1 MLAVVSL
8 NLNYTTFNSILS
20 KTKITKMKKEDF
32 EKLPYSLQQV
42 HLARQKI
49 SKEAHKKRSDF
60 VTNWL
65 ENQKK
70 PGEGKDITLEDKMVC
85 GESAILEKPQPVFKE
100 RGVDKKKNEMISSVL
115 GFYESDGSSIS
126 IEVNKRK
133 SNANLLVHC
142 TWQTN
147 ASDNV
152 EKSNTDAETERE
164 ESPGGAGYSSGMFRG
179 QKGDQYTG
187 SPEAGSAPDKRTG
200 KSKKEAGSLPVLPPK
215 IDRQKKP
222 SKKSAAE
229 RLFGRSSGDRSSG
242 GGRGAGS
249 RRGRDRGHAPGDP
262 SHGRLPLHAALRGGE
277 QQYH

>member
-152 EKSNTDAETERE
+152 EKSSTEAEAETE

-187 SPEAGSAPDKRTG
+187 SPEAGSASDKRTG
-200 KSKKEAGSLPVLPPK
+200 KSKKEVGSLPVLPPK

-222 SKKSAAE
+222 SKKSATE

-242 GGRGAGS
+242 GAGAG
-249 RRGRDRGHAPGDP
+249 GEPGAPKSWKS
-262 SHGRLPLHAALRGGE
+262 SHCASGLRE
-277 QQYH
+277 KKAKSKI

>member
-1 MLAVVSL
+1 
-8 NLNYTTFNSILS
+8 
-20 KTKITKMKKEDF
+20 MKKEDF

-152 EKSNTDAETERE
+152 EKSSTEAEAET
-164 ESPGGAGYSSGMFRG
+164 
-179 QKGDQYTG
+179 
-187 SPEAGSAPDKRTG
+187 
-200 KSKKEAGSLPVLPPK
+200 
-215 IDRQKKP
+215 
-222 SKKSAAE
+222 
-229 RLFGRSSGDRSSG
+229 
-242 GGRGAGS
+242 
-249 RRGRDRGHAPGDP
+249 
-262 SHGRLPLHAALRGGE
+262 
-277 QQYH
+277 

>member
-85 GESAILEKPQPVFKE
+85 GESGILE
-100 RGVDKKKNEMISSVL
+100 
-115 GFYESDGSSIS
+115 
-126 IEVNKRK
+126 
-133 SNANLLVHC
+133 NLSL
-142 TWQTN
+142 
-147 ASDNV
+147 
-152 EKSNTDAETERE
+152 
-164 ESPGGAGYSSGMFRG
+164 F
-179 QKGDQYTG
+179 
-187 SPEAGSAPDKRTG
+187 
-200 KSKKEAGSLPVLPPK
+200 SKKEELK
-215 IDRQKKP
+215 RKK
-222 SKKSAAE
+222 KK
-229 RLFGRSSGDRSSG
+229 
-242 GGRGAGS
+242 
-249 RRGRDRGHAPGDP
+249 
-262 SHGRLPLHAALRGGE
+262 
-277 QQYH
+277 

>member
-32 EKLPYSLQQV
+32 DKLPYSLQQV

-187 SPEAGSAPDKRTG
+187 SPEAGSASDKRTG
-200 KSKKEAGSLPVLPPK
+200 KSKKEVGSLPVLPPK

-222 SKKSAAE
+222 SKKSAME
-229 RLFGRSSGDRSSG
+229 RR
-242 GGRGAGS
+242 
-249 RRGRDRGHAPGDP
+249 
-262 SHGRLPLHAALRGGE
+262 
-277 QQYH
+277 